1 METKLHLCVVT
12 QDSTVFD
19 ETVSYVNLPTVSGSV
34 GILTGHAPMVC
45 AIARGRIRCGMGE
58 DSGAV
63 IEVGGGIAEVSENVV
78 TVLTSDARV
87 AE

>member
-1 METKLHLCVVT
+1 
-12 QDSTVFD
+12 
-19 ETVSYVNLPTVSGSV
+19 
-34 GILTGHAPMVC
+34 MVC

-78 TVLTSDARV
+78 TVLASDARV
-87 AE
+87 V